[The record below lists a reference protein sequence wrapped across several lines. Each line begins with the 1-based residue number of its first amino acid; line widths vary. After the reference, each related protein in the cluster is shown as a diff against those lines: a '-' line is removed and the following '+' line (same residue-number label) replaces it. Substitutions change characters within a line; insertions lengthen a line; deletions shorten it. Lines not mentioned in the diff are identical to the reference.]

1 MPNPT
6 TTPSPFYK
14 SLVQALLPTKQ
25 TTQVTAAETETATR
39 WEVENGAARPTTQK
53 NKLTGLE
60 TETRTKWEAFA
71 VQNGGLGFDQFVR
84 GSAVVPNG
92 VKADAPVVSKPYA
105 GARPESQ
112 KTVVTGAETLSETKW
127 KVEGDQGEERYT
139 PTEQKTRLENFDTRT
154 KTRWVFDQKTDL
166 QSLSDLAGKLPAVN

>member
-1 MPNPT
+1 MPTP

-39 WEVENGAARPTTQK
+39 WEVNQGAARAVTQK

-60 TETRTKWEAFA
+60 TETRTRWEAFA
-71 VQNGGLGFDQFVR
+71 VQNGGLGFDEFVR

-92 VKADAPVVSKPYA
+92 VKAAKPAIATPYQ
-105 GARPESQ
+105 GARPVSQ
-112 KTVVTGAETLSETKW
+112 KTVVTQAETLSETKW
-127 KVEGDQGEERYT
+127 KVEGEQGAESYT
-139 PTEQKTRLENFDTRT
+139 PVQQQTRLENFDTKTR
-154 KTRWVFDQKTDL
+154 TRWVFDQKTDL
-166 QSLSDLAGKLPAVN
+166 KALQGLADKLPVAP